1 MLLAPR
7 GPRALAVSSD
17 QGTGALWERAAGFQL
32 QAPGTQSARGAGAV
46 AHKGNPSPR
55 RPAPRK
61 HSPRS
66 ADSRDSGTRRDAAQS
81 SLLGVAVVAGP
92 GQTRAEGGGRER
104 EGLDCRRKLRAR
116 KGHPGAPQRQNWP
129 RGGDPTTLRPEP
141 ACWAGP
147 RAWARLQ
154 PGPQLDPDRGRPG
167 TPRRGCRATH
177 CPSPTRIFTLPRA
190 KVSFSVREDR

>member
-1 MLLAPR
+1 MGKGRGLSAPSTGHPERARCRR
-7 GPRALAVSSD
+7 GRTQRQPQPAPPRAT
-17 QGTGALWERAAGFQL
+17 QALTAQRRLPGLGDTAGRS
-32 QAPGTQSARGAGAV
+32 PIV
-46 AHKGNPSPR
+46 A
-55 RPAPRK
+55 
-61 HSPRS
+61 
-66 ADSRDSGTRRDAAQS
+66 T
-81 SLLGVAVVAGP
+81 LGVAVVAEP